1 MIAKIPIFK
10 EPEVPNCADPM
21 DILCLTI
28 HSIWHYVTFGV
39 RTIAPEKNCPKDNC
53 PPGRFPPLD
62 ICPRRKLPPGQLP
75 PRKTAPLRRGKLPLG
90 KLPPHHKISLENN

>member
-1 MIAKIPIFK
+1 MIAKVPIFK

-53 PPGRFPPLD
+53 PPGRFPPGHLPQKK
-62 ICPRRKLPPGQLP
+62 IASRAVAPEKNCPPP
-75 PRKTAPLRRGKLPLG
+75 PRKTAPR
-90 KLPPHHKISLENN
+90 KIAPSP